1 MVGFDRRISVVVAV
15 TLAGLAALGASA
27 AVLDADR
34 SQTGPV
40 RCEIRDRIEGDTVFL
55 EPLVHSDK
63 DASGTYSVSVSGG
76 GEGGSSNIQQGGDFS
91 VVAGRTASL
100 GRMSVG
106 AARASY
112 DVKLRLKLDGT
123 NVSCSRQV
131 TGAF

>member
-1 MVGFDRRISVVVAV
+1 MVSSDRRISVVVAV
-15 TLAGLAALGASA
+15 TLAGLVAVGASA

-40 RCEIRDRIEGDTVFL
+40 RCEIRDRTDGDTVFL

-63 DASGTYSVSVSGG
+63 DVSGTYSVSVSGG
-76 GEGGSSNIQQGGDFS
+76 GDGGSSNIQQSGDFS
-91 VVAGRTASL
+91 VLAGRTASL
-100 GRMSVG
+100 GRMSVS

-123 NVSCSRQV
+123 NVSCSKQA
-131 TGAF
+131 TGTF